1 MPIAGALAAS
11 IAVGYALGSIP
22 WAYVFARLKGVDI
35 TTVDTGIAGAAN
47 VYRRLGWALGVG
59 VFIGDAGK
67 GAAAVALALALGAD
81 GALALPALGAA
92 IVGHWWPLLGRF
104 PGGVGLATLVGGTVA
119 AAGLV
124 ALPALAFGLAMVGV
138 LRNTGNGAGFGFAMY
153 VALGLSLG
161 ADREVV
167 LGVIVLAL
175 VVITRARLR
184 QRAS

>member
-1 MPIAGALAAS
+1 MPISGALAAS
-11 IAVGYALGSIP
+11 IAIGYALGSIP

-35 TTVDTGIAGAAN
+35 ATVDTGIAGAAN
-47 VYRRLGWALGVG
+47 VYRRLGRALGVG

-67 GAAAVALALALGAD
+67 GAAAVTVALALGAG

-104 PGGVGLATLVGGTVA
+104 PGGIGLATLVGGTVA

-124 ALPALAFGLAMVGV
+124 TVPGLAFGLAMVGV
-138 LRNTGNGAGFGFAMY
+138 LRKVGNGVGLGFAMY
-153 VALGLSLG
+153 LALGLSVG
-161 ADREVV
+161 ADREVMV
-167 LGVIVLAL
+167 GVIVLGS

>member
-1 MPIAGALAAS
+1 MPISGALAAS
-11 IAVGYALGSIP
+11 IAIGYALGSIP

-35 TTVDTGIAGAAN
+35 ATVDTGIAGAAN
-47 VYRRLGWALGVG
+47 VYRRLGRALGVG

-67 GAAAVALALALGAD
+67 GAAAVTVALALGAG

-104 PGGVGLATLVGGTVA
+104 PGGIGLATLVGGTVA

-124 ALPALAFGLAMVGV
+124 TVPGLAFGLAMVGV
-138 LRNTGNGAGFGFAMY
+138 LRKVGNGVGLGFAMY
-153 VALGLSLG
+153 LALGLSVG
-161 ADREVV
+161 ADREVMV
-167 LGVIVLAL
+167 GVIVLGL